1 MNRGMLAIA
10 VIALICA
17 SAAGIGYAA
26 TTYTGTTYTDSDVDY
41 QQYSITLT
49 NNAGAAVTSA
59 IQFNRPVYTTTVVG
73 DHSETTVT
81 AGTPQTSD
89 LYKLKITCPEN
100 VESLNARCVV
110 TLADTR
116 SWAIIDSITVEVCAS
131 DVDVATY
138 TYTLD
143 PSTETSTS
151 VTIDDVVIPYDTWNA
166 DQSPL
171 MTLNKTDHN
180 FVKITVA
187 YKAVTLKYDEDD
199 VSFMDLTGMK
209 VIFSAA
215 TADPSPAAASP

>member
-41 QQYSITLT
+41 QQYSIVLT
-49 NNAGAAVTSA
+49 DISGGAVSNALS
-59 IQFNRPVYTTTVVG
+59 FDRPVYTTPVLVDG
-73 DHSETTVT
+73 HYETTVT
-81 AGTPQTSD
+81 AASKTSD
-89 LYKLKITCPEN
+89 PYKLKITCPEN

-215 TADPSPAAASP
+215 TADPSPAVASP